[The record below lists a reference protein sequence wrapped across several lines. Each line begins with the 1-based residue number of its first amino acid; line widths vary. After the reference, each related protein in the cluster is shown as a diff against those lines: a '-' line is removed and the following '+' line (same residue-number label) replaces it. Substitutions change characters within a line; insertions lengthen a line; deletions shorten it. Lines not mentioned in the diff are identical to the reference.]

1 MQSLLASR
9 GFRSSLVPLVVG
21 GFVATLASGCAIG
34 AIATIVGRITSAQ
47 SPGQLAPSWPTD
59 DTLEL
64 VDQSI
69 AFGDPKIQG
78 SLANA
83 FSGKG
88 ILATSSTGVAT
99 ISPAP
104 IALPVTAL
112 GSHLQ
117 VATPYNLAMPSES
130 IGIPESSS
138 SIPATSISFAQTPAG
153 SATYNF
159 PGVGT
164 VPLTEACTLAAQPQ
178 YAGLTL
184 GSAVDM
190 SSSTSTSA
198 AIPNVEDVTVA
209 SGSLVVPVNNN
220 TAGAIS
226 SLTITV
232 TDAQNRIVAS
242 LPAGSANGSIAS
254 RTAKTYSFDLSG
266 KTIASPV
273 NISVS
278 IVASMP
284 GTTALSQIHPSTDGF
299 TVGPTTLDIEPQ
311 SGHVHMP
318 AQQGTDPQL
327 SSYNPALAPIVQTFP
342 VTSRIATDSGIT
354 AVDSVTVGSG
364 SLTITLNNQLA
375 VAGNVDLAFNGIAKV
390 NSAILQ
396 SSPGAPTVTAS
407 AGVLSLPVAPSTT
420 SVITVP
426 LGGAVI
432 TPDASGNVT
441 ATLTP
446 TTQDSSPSATTN
458 GYAYVTTSDTL
469 GGSVTLS
476 PMTFAS
482 VVGSFNV
489 TEPIASQTLPLD
501 LPTEITQTG
510 IAPGAVAISLDLA
523 NQSELSGVLDPQ
535 IVGIASSGVQV
546 PLILNATASPPQT
559 VFSGAFSG
567 ATTAGATQSTTIRID
582 QTDSN
587 ILQLLAAG
595 VSQLQVGGTATIT
608 ASHASINATDQ
619 IGGQVSIAIP
629 LSLVVPAF
637 GPNEPEPAY
646 DVNPPTPVNLSAQTA
661 TQLQN
666 LQSAELDFR
675 IDNGWHF
682 PLTVNVLLSTTSDP
696 YTDPSAIVR
705 TLSLGAGPT
714 TLSSLVLDSQQ
725 IALLPK
731 LKTIGFEITSPGT
744 GGQAISLLPTDAVQL
759 QITAHVKAQLS
770 TGLLSTLGK

>member
-1 MQSLLASR
+1 MKPSMASR
-9 GFRSSLVPLVVG
+9 DFRSSLVPLVLG
-21 GFVATLASGCAIG
+21 TLVATLSSGCAIG
-34 AIATIVGRITSAQ
+34 AIATIVGRITSAK
-47 SPGQLAPSWPTD
+47 SASQLAPSWPTD
-59 DTLEL
+59 DTVEL

-78 SLANA
+78 SLASA
-83 FSGKG
+83 FGGKG
-88 ILATSSTGVAT
+88 LLATSSTGVAT
-99 ISPAP
+99 ISPP
-104 IALPVTAL
+104 PMTLPLTSL

-117 VATPYNLAMPSES
+117 VATPYNLAVPAKT

-138 SIPATSISFAQTPAG
+138 SIPATSITFAQTPAG
-153 SATYNF
+153 NATYNF

-164 VPLTEACTLAAQPQ
+164 VPLSQACTLASQPA

-184 GSAVDM
+184 GTPVDM
-190 SSSTSTSA
+190 SSSTSTSE

-220 TAGAIS
+220 TAAVIS
-226 SLTITV
+226 SLVITV
-232 TDAQNRIVAS
+232 TDANNNTVAS
-242 LPAGSANGSIAS
+242 LPAGAANGTIQP
-254 RTAKTYSFDLSG
+254 RTSATYSFDLTG

-273 NISVS
+273 TISVS
-278 IVASMP
+278 ITAAMP
-284 GTTALSQIHPSTDGF
+284 GSTPLSQIHPSTDGF
-299 TVGPTTLDIEPQ
+299 TVGATTLAIQPQ

-318 AQQGTDPQL
+318 AQQGTNPLL

-342 VTSRIATDSGIT
+342 VTSRIATASGIT
-354 AVDSVTVGSG
+354 AVDSVSVGSG
-364 SLTITLNNQLA
+364 SLTITLNNGLA
-375 VAGNVDLAFNGIAKV
+375 VAGNFDLAFNGITNV
-390 NSAILQ
+390 NSAILT
-396 SSPGAPTVTAS
+396 SSPGAPTITAN
-407 AGVLSLPVAPSTT
+407 AGVLSLPIAASTT

-426 LGGAVI
+426 LSGATI
-432 TPDASGNVT
+432 TPDATGDVT

-458 GYAYVTTSDTL
+458 GYAYVTSSDSL

-476 PMTFAS
+476 PMTFSS

-489 TEPIASQTLPLD
+489 TEPIASQTVPLD

-510 IAPGAVAISLDLA
+510 IAPGAIAISLDLA

-546 PLILNATASPPQT
+546 PLVLNATASPPQT
-559 VFSGAFSG
+559 VFSGAFAG

-582 QTDSN
+582 QTNSN

-595 VSQLQVGGTATIT
+595 VSQLQIGGAATIT
-608 ASHASINATDQ
+608 ASHASINSTDQ

-637 GPNEPEPAY
+637 GPNQAEPAY
-646 DVNPPTPVNLSAQTA
+646 DVNPPTPVTLSAQTA
-661 TQLQN
+661 SQLQN

-675 IDNGWHF
+675 VDNGWHF

-696 YTDPSAIVR
+696 YTDSGAIVR
-705 TLSLGAGPT
+705 TLSLGSGPT

-725 IALLPK
+725 IAMLPQ
-731 LKTIGFEITSPGT
+731 LKTIGFQITSPGT
-744 GGQAISLLPTDAVQL
+744 GGQAISILSTDAIAF

-770 TGLLSTLGK
+770 TGLLSKI